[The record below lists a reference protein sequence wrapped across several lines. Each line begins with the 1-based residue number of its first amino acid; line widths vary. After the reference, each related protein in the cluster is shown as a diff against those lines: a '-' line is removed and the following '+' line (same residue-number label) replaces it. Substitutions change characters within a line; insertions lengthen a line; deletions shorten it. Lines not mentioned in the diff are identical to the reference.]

1 MIEVEIKVEVKNREK
16 LEQRLFEL
24 GFTKGELIREE
35 DIYFDTIED
44 FIRKNDHALR
54 LRSSENMLSVENH
67 HFITYKGPKL
77 DQISMTRQELET
89 KIGDSKVMK
98 ELLCALGYVKM
109 YPVIKTRQYFSF
121 GEMTACIDA
130 VNDLGEFLELEMVV
144 SEEERTCALAHIVE
158 FLEKIG
164 YDKEEIIR
172 TSYLSMLQK
181 K

>member
-1 MIEVEIKVEVKNREK
+1 MIEVEIKVKVKNRVK
-16 LEQRLFEL
+16 LEQLLCEL
-24 GFTKGELIREE
+24 GFTKGALIREE
-35 DIYFDTIED
+35 DIYFDTVED
-44 FIRKNDHALR
+44 FIRKNDQALR
-54 LRSSENMLSVENH
+54 LRSSENMISGENH

-89 KIGDSKVMK
+89 LIEDADVMI
-98 ELLCALGYVKM
+98 ELLKALGYVKM
-109 YPVIKTRQYFSF
+109 YPVIKTRQYFILE
-121 GEMTACIDA
+121 EMNACIDA

-144 SEEERTCALAHIVE
+144 SEEEREYALTHIVE

-164 YDKEEIIR
+164 YDKDEIIR

>member
-1 MIEVEIKVEVKNREK
+1 MIEVEIKVKVKNRVK
-16 LEQRLFEL
+16 LEQLLCEL
-24 GFTKGELIREE
+24 GFTKGALIREE
-35 DIYFDTIED
+35 DLYFDTVED

-54 LRSSENMLSVENH
+54 LRSSENMISGENH

-77 DQISMTRQELET
+77 DQISMTRKELET
-89 KIGDSKVMK
+89 KIGDAKVMK
-98 ELLCALGYVKM
+98 ELLNALGYVKM
-109 YPVIKTRQYFSF
+109 YSVIKTRQYFTLE
-121 GEMTACIDA
+121 EMNACIDS

-144 SEEERTCALAHIVE
+144 SEEERACALAHIVE

>member
-1 MIEVEIKVEVKNREK
+1 MIEVEIKVKVKNRVK
-16 LEQRLFEL
+16 LEQLLCEL
-24 GFTKGELIREE
+24 GFTKGALIREE
-35 DIYFDTIED
+35 DLYFDTLED

-54 LRSSENMLSVENH
+54 LRSSENMISGENH

-89 KIGDSKVMK
+89 SIEDADVMK
-98 ELLCALGYVKM
+98 KLLKALGYVKM
-109 YPVIKTRQYFSF
+109 YSVIKIRQYFTLD
-121 GEMTACIDA
+121 EMNACIDS

-144 SEEERTCALAHIVE
+144 SEEEREYALAHIIE

-164 YDKEEIIR
+164 YSKEEIIR
-172 TSYLSMLQK
+172 ISYLSMLQK

>member
-16 LEQRLFEL
+16 LEEILFES
-24 GFTKGELIREE
+24 GFTKGALIREE
-35 DIYFDTIED
+35 DMYFDTIED

-54 LRSSENMLSVENH
+54 LRSSENMISGENH

-77 DQISMTRQELET
+77 DQISMTRKELET
-89 KIGDSKVMK
+89 KIGDAKVMK
-98 ELLCALGYVKM
+98 ELLNALGYVKM
-109 YPVIKTRQYFSF
+109 YSVIKTRQYFTLE
-121 GEMTACIDA
+121 EMNACIDS

-144 SEEERTCALAHIVE
+144 SEKEREYALAHIVE

-164 YDKEEIIR
+164 YVKEEIIR